1 MTTRLIA
8 GVLLSLLTIASYAAY
23 TVHSVNQM
31 RAVETNIVERNRR
44 ASLQLIRIQS
54 DLNAL
59 ALAMRDMQDPAPSHP
74 YGLSAWRGQFQRIRE
89 NLDDALRKETELNA
103 GRRDPAQVLFLK
115 SSLDQFWTTSEQ
127 LFATGDL
134 AIIRDRL
141 QPAQESLAS
150 LTARLLVGNTEEDQ
164 RASRDIANIYDGIER
179 NAYLFLAI
187 ASILIAVTG
196 WALIRQNNRVFAQA
210 AELSAQRS
218 ELARQLITM
227 QESTLRSISRDL
239 HDEFGQILTA
249 LGAMLRRAEKQ
260 APDSAFRE
268 SVRETNTI
276 VQATLDKVR
285 SLSQSLHPVMLEEQG
300 LADAMAWYLGVFEHQ
315 HGIAVDRQGPPLDI
329 ADHTHAVQ
337 VFRILQEALNNVARH
352 AATNQVIVRSTN
364 STLEIE
370 DHGSGIDPAHRRG
383 IGLTAMQERATL
395 IGGTLAVT
403 QPAAGK
409 GTLVRLQLPPNTYE
423 PTTVDPRPSC

>member
-1 MTTRLIA
+1 MTNRLIA
-8 GVLLSLLTIASYAAY
+8 GVLFSLLIIAAYAAY

-59 ALAMRDMQDPAPSHP
+59 ALAMRDMQEDQAPGHH
-74 YGLSAWRGQFQRIRE
+74 YGLGAWRAQFQRIRE
-89 NLDDALRKETELNA
+89 NLNDALQKETELNA

-115 SSLDQFWTTSEQ
+115 SSLDQFFATSDH

-134 AIIRDRL
+134 AVIRDRL
-141 QPAQESLAS
+141 QPAQESLSS

-179 NAYLFLAI
+179 NAYVFLAI
-187 ASILIAVTG
+187 ASTLIAITG
-196 WALIRQNNRVFAQA
+196 WAIIRQNNRVFART

-260 APDSAFRE
+260 APDTAFRD
-268 SVRETNTI
+268 STREINMI
-276 VQATLDKVR
+276 VQGTLDKVR

-300 LADAMAWYLGVFEHQ
+300 LAEAMSWYLGVFERQ
-315 HGIAVDRQGPPLDI
+315 HGITVHREGPPLDI
-329 ADHTHAVQ
+329 ADQAQAVQ
-337 VFRILQEALNNVARH
+337 IFRILQEALNNVARH
-352 AATNQVIVRSTN
+352 AATNQVTVRSTPA
-364 STLEIE
+364 TLEIE
-370 DHGSGIDPAHRRG
+370 DHGAGIDPAHRRG

-403 QPAAGK
+403 QPASGK
-409 GTLVRLQLPPNTYE
+409 GTLVRLQLPTL
-423 PTTVDPRPSC
+423 